1 MYEKAYQ
8 PLDDKFD
15 DELSYIKIINVGK
28 KFQVNRVKDHIQ
40 SKIVYFLMNI
50 NVNNNRTIYLTR
62 HGESL
67 FNRLG
72 KIGGDA
78 GLSARGIEYAEK
90 LGDWVNMNLLD
101 QEDNSEFK
109 IWVSE
114 LQRTHETA
122 AFINHKVE
130 SWKNLNEINAGI
142 CEGMTYE
149 EIEMNCPD
157 VHKNRDKDK
166 YNFRYPMGES
176 YYDLCQRLEPVI
188 MELERRDNVLLI
200 CHQAVMRCLL
210 AYFKEESYQNLPYLN
225 CPLHTLVK
233 LTPKA
238 YGCEVSSEK
247 FDVESV
253 DTYRGP
259 SMPGSIGELNN
270 LDQEI
275 EIN

>member
-1 MYEKAYQ
+1 MTVTKRKKSSKTEKSSKNPA
-8 PLDDKFD
+8 
-15 DELSYIKIINVGK
+15 ESSTK
-28 KFQVNRVKDHIQ
+28 KSENGSQ
-40 SKIVYFLMNI
+40 
-50 NVNNNRTIYLTR
+50 
-62 HGESL
+62 
-67 FNRLG
+67 
-72 KIGGDA
+72 
-78 GLSARGIEYAEK
+78 
-90 LGDWVNMNLLD
+90 NL
-101 QEDNSEFK
+101 K

-130 SWKNLNEINAGI
+130 SWKALNEINAGI

-149 EIEMNCPD
+149 EIELNCPD

-188 MELERRDNVLLI
+188 MELEKRDNVLLI

-210 AYFKEESYQNLPYLN
+210 AYFKEETHENLPYLN
-225 CPLHTLVK
+225 CPLHSLVK

-238 YGCEVSSEK
+238 YGCEVSSEQ

-253 DTYRGP
+253 DTYRP
-259 SMPGSIGELNN
+259 NRSVHASAPGS
-270 LDQEI
+270 LDEQEF
-275 EIN
+275 EI